1 MGHLL
6 LISYLA
12 RPRRPMAMAI
22 ILNEQCACLHPGYH
36 RPGGTS
42 RIACGNIIK
51 EDQDQKNSRRSGLSS
66 LEGGLRP
73 KNPSNRIFFGPEA
86 KFYHRYT
93 SVNVEE
99 SMSVRIG
106 ENPKIADTAQNS
118 FSLILITLIG
128 YCIVVNKIGL
138 VLSNFCV
145 YKEN

>member
-1 MGHLL
+1 MAHLL

-12 RPRRPMAMAI
+12 WPMVMAI
-22 ILNEQCACLHPGYH
+22 ILNQQCACLHPGYH

-42 RIACGNIIK
+42 RMACVNIIK

-93 SVNVEE
+93 SVNVQE

-106 ENPKIADTAQNS
+106 DNHPAQNS
-118 FSLILITLIG
+118 FSLILFTLIA
-128 YCIVVNKIGL
+128 YCIVVNKMGL

-145 YKEN
+145 

>member
-12 RPRRPMAMAI
+12 RPMAMAI

-42 RIACGNIIK
+42 RMACGNIIK

-73 KNPSNRIFFGPEA
+73 KNPSNRIFFRPEA

-93 SVNVEE
+93 SVNV
-99 SMSVRIG
+99 
-106 ENPKIADTAQNS
+106 
-118 FSLILITLIG
+118 
-128 YCIVVNKIGL
+128 
-138 VLSNFCV
+138 
-145 YKEN
+145 